1 MGWTITGTFSDR
13 HYMVGNKIPNIFT
26 LYLLV
31 GLILPLQTKSQ
42 PRTVS
47 FLEGGQLQLVH
58 SCLQKKGPFWTTF
71 FNTDKKVFFFLNLAW
86 RPFLLWAQVSYICRL
101 LWPPQSQAGSW
112 RISKRN
118 LILGKGQTQPKALPV
133 FKEFF
138 FLHSWKC
145 LMDTVS
151 GNRKE
156 IPVLGELLFYHILE
170 KSWGG
175 EAICS
180 LLSFP
185 QLPLIFCEGPRTWT
199 DSLQFL
205 FHQPESFLRVWGS
218 FISVSPARSTVFG
231 M

>member
-1 MGWTITGTFSDR
+1 MTGITWLVIKSLISSLSTSWWVWFFRCRQS
-13 HYMVGNKIPNIFT
+13 PNRE
-26 LYLLV
+26 L
-31 GLILPLQTKSQ
+31 
-42 PRTVS
+42 
-47 FLEGGQLQLVH
+47 
-58 SCLQKKGPFWTTF
+58 CPFWKVGSCNGYTLVFRKKVHFELLSSTLIK
-71 FNTDKKVFFFLNLAW
+71 KKVFFFVNLAW

-112 RISKRN
+112 GISKRN

-175 EAICS
+175 EAIGS

-199 DSLQFL
+199 DSLRFL

-218 FISVSPARSTVFG
+218 FIFVSPARSTVFG